1 MNWEAI
7 GAVSELTGAL
17 AVVVTLIY
25 LAIQVRQ
32 HTSAVRSASYQSM
45 TDALNQINMAIAS
58 DAHLLRVISSKPGS
72 VSELSPEDYYR
83 FSYVLL
89 SLFRVRETA
98 YYQRKAGTAASQSW
112 DREDV
117 TLRKNLE
124 SSGVREW
131 WRTTGYGFAPEFKR
145 YVDRI
150 VDDIDSS

>member
-7 GAVSELTGAL
+7 GAVSEL
-17 AVVVTLIY
+17 
-25 LAIQVRQ
+25 
-32 HTSAVRSASYQSM
+32 
-45 TDALNQINMAIAS
+45 
-58 DAHLLRVISSKPGS
+58 
-72 VSELSPEDYYR
+72 SPEDYYR
-83 FSYVLL
+83 YSYVLL

-98 YYQRKAGTAASQSW
+98 YCQREAGTAASQSW

-145 YVDRI
+145 YVDRV
-150 VDDIDSS
+150 VDEIDSS